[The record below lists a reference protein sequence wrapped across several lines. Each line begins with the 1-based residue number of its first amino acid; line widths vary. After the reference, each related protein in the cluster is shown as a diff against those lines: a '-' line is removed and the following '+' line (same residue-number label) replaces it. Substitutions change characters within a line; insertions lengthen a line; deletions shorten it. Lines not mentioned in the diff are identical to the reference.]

1 MNRVEFGFSR
11 LERGGYDQP
20 MPQFVTSAKQVSQSR
35 LDDCPMVLLL
45 PLPAVAWLDPASVLA
60 GVVIG
65 LALGLAAGML
75 TRGRRAV

>member
-1 MNRVEFGFSR
+1 MNRVEFGFASVNR
-11 LERGGYDQP
+11 TPYHPE
-20 MPQFVTSAKQVSQSR
+20 
-35 LDDCPMVLLL
+35 MVLLL

-65 LALGLAAGML
+65 LSLGVAAGLL

>member
-1 MNRVEFGFSR
+1 MELIPGILGSRVEFGFPSVNR
-11 LERGGYDQP
+11 TPYHRG
-20 MPQFVTSAKQVSQSR
+20 MII
-35 LDDCPMVLLL
+35 LL

-65 LALGLAAGML
+65 LALGVAGGLL

>member
-1 MNRVEFGFSR
+1 
-11 LERGGYDQP
+11 
-20 MPQFVTSAKQVSQSR
+20 
-35 LDDCPMVLLL
+35 MVLLL

-65 LALGLAAGML
+65 LALGLAGGLL

>member
-1 MNRVEFGFSR
+1 MSRIEFCF
-11 LERGGYDQP
+11 P
-20 MPQFVTSAKQVSQSR
+20 R
-35 LDDCPMVLLL
+35 LDRTLYHRAMVILL

-65 LALGLAAGML
+65 LALGVAAGLL

>member
-1 MNRVEFGFSR
+1 MNRVQFGFPSVN
-11 LERGGYDQP
+11 RGAYHRG
-20 MPQFVTSAKQVSQSR
+20 MII
-35 LDDCPMVLLL
+35 LL

-65 LALGLAAGML
+65 LALGLSAGML

>member
-1 MNRVEFGFSR
+1 MNRVEFGFPSVNR
-11 LERGGYDQP
+11 TPYHPG
-20 MPQFVTSAKQVSQSR
+20 M
-35 LDDCPMVLLL
+35 LLIL

-65 LALGLAAGML
+65 LALGVAAGLL

>member
-1 MNRVEFGFSR
+1 MNRVEFGFPSVNR
-11 LERGGYDQP
+11 TLYHRG
-20 MPQFVTSAKQVSQSR
+20 
-35 LDDCPMVLLL
+35 MVILL

-65 LALGLAAGML
+65 LALGLAGGLL

>member
-1 MNRVEFGFSR
+1 MNRVQFGF
-11 LERGGYDQP
+11 P
-20 MPQFVTSAKQVSQSR
+20 R
-35 LDDCPMVLLL
+35 LDRGAYHPGMLLIL

-65 LALGLAAGML
+65 LALGVAAGLL

>member
-1 MNRVEFGFSR
+1 MNRVEFGFASVNR
-11 LERGGYDQP
+11 TPYHRG
-20 MPQFVTSAKQVSQSR
+20 
-35 LDDCPMVLLL
+35 MVLIL

-65 LALGLAAGML
+65 LALGVSAGLL